1 MEQTH
6 TTHNGVAATPGAQ
19 RRVLVVEDDSTI
31 VDAIAARLRAE
42 GFLVQTAVDGPA
54 AVDAA
59 EAWQPDL
66 MVLDVMLPG
75 FDGLEVCRRVQ
86 AQRPVPV
93 LMLTARDDE
102 TDMLVGLGVGAD
114 DYMTKPFSMRELAAR
129 VHVLLRRVERAALA
143 AVTPRS
149 GILRLGELEIDH
161 AQRRVRVRSE
171 DVHLTPTEFD
181 LLVCL
186 ANTPAPS
193 SPASSC
199 SPRCGTGPTRPA
211 PGPSTATSR
220 PCAARSAPSA
230 SVRSTASATR
240 WRRFYAMSAMRRR
253 RPWDGLPARQGWR
266 NWLRSVSIS
275 ISIKTKLGTL
285 VVVSVFITTGL
296 LLVALRTETELR
308 FITVFSVIATLL
320 ITQFVAH
327 GLTAPLDEMNTVAK
341 GISHGDYTRRVR
353 GADRRDELGDLAST
367 INRMA
372 DDLEAVDQHRKELVA
387 NVSHELRTPIAALR
401 AVLENVVDGVSAADP
416 ETMRTALKQTER
428 LGRLVETLLDLSR
441 LDNGVVPLR
450 ARRFEVWPYLSG
462 VLKEANL
469 AAAQRGLTSGSGHHT
484 RTDVHLHLDVSPP
497 ELTAHADAER
507 LHQVVANL
515 IDNAVK
521 HSPPHGRVTVRARRG
536 PLPESLDL
544 EVVDEGPGIP
554 EQERHRVFER
564 FNRGSVTAPHGK
576 GSDGGTGLGLA
587 IARWAVDLHGGRIGV
602 AESSRGC
609 RILVTLPGIPSARG

>member
-19 RRVLVVEDDSTI
+19 RRVLVVEDDATI
-31 VDAIAARLRAE
+31 VDAISARLRAE
-42 GFLVQTAVDGPA
+42 GFLVQTALDGPA

-66 MVLDVMLPG
+66 MVLDIMLPG

-161 AQRRVRVRSE
+161 AQRRVRVRAD
-171 DVHLTPTEFD
+171 DVHLTPD
-181 LLVCL
+181 RVR
-186 ANTPAPS
+186 PAGLPGQHTARGAV
-193 SPASSC
+193 PGAAAGRGLGLGGRLRHPYGRQPHQGAAPEDRRRADPYRARRRLRPGD
-199 SPRCGTGPTRPA
+199 PRAMTRP
-211 PGPSTATSR
+211 GSGLR
-220 PCAARSAPSA
+220 P
-230 SVRSTASATR
+230 
-240 WRRFYAMSAMRRR
+240 F
-253 RPWDGLPARQGWR
+253 
-266 NWLRSVSIS
+266 
-275 ISIKTKLGTL
+275 SIKAKLGTL

-296 LLVALRTETELR
+296 LIVALRTRTEFR

-327 GLTAPLDEMNTVAK
+327 GLTAPLDEMRAVARS
-341 GISHGDYTRRVR
+341 ISHGDYTRRVS
-353 GADRRDELGDLAST
+353 GAGRRDELGDLAQT

-372 DDLEAVDQHRKELVA
+372 DDLEAEDRHRKELVA

-441 LDNGVVPLR
+441 LDNGVVALK

-469 AAAQRGLTSGSGHHT
+469 AASQRRLSSGSGNHS

-521 HSPPHGRVTVRARRG
+521 HSPPHGRVTVLARRG
-536 PLPESLDL
+536 EYPESLEL
-544 EVVDEGPGIP
+544 EVIDEGPGIP
-554 EQERHRVFER
+554 EAERHRVFER
-564 FNRGSVTAPHGK
+564 FNRGQAPSPHGP

-602 AESSRGC
+602 AESARGC
-609 RILVTLPGIPSARG
+609 RIQVTLPGTPQTQG

>member
-1 MEQTH
+1 MTL
-6 TTHNGVAATPGAQ
+6 
-19 RRVLVVEDDSTI
+19 RR
-31 VDAIAARLRAE
+31 
-42 GFLVQTAVDGPA
+42 GG
-54 AVDAA
+54 
-59 EAWQPDL
+59 
-66 MVLDVMLPG
+66 
-75 FDGLEVCRRVQ
+75 
-86 AQRPVPV
+86 RPVRRAGGECRGTRRTCGSAPS
-93 LMLTARDDE
+93 
-102 TDMLVGLGVGAD
+102 GGA
-114 DYMTKPFSMRELAAR
+114 SAGR
-129 VHVLLRRVERAALA
+129 
-143 AVTPRS
+143 
-149 GILRLGELEIDH
+149 G
-161 AQRRVRVRSE
+161 
-171 DVHLTPTEFD
+171 
-181 LLVCL
+181 
-186 ANTPAPS
+186 PAPS
-193 SPASSC
+193 A
-199 SPRCGTGPTRPA
+199 
-211 PGPSTATSR
+211 
-220 PCAARSAPSA
+220 
-230 SVRSTASATR
+230 
-240 WRRFYAMSAMRRR
+240 RRR
-253 RPWDGLPARQGWR
+253 TVA
-266 NWLRSVSIS
+266 

-296 LLVALRTETELR
+296 LLVALETSTELR

-353 GADRRDELGDLAST
+353 GAGRRDELGDLAST

-372 DDLEAVDQHRKELVA
+372 DDLEAVDRHRKELVA

-428 LGRLVETLLDLSR
+428 LGRMVETLLDLSR

-450 ARRFEVWPYLSG
+450 AARFEVWPYLSG

-469 AAAQRGLTSGSGHHT
+469 AAAQRGLASGSGHHT
-484 RTDVHLHLDVSPP
+484 RKDVHLHLDVFPSG
-497 ELTAHADAER
+497 LTAWADAER

-521 HSPPHGRVTVRARRG
+521 HSPPQGRVTVLARRG
-536 PLPESLDL
+536 PQPESLVL

-609 RILVTLPGIPSARG
+609 RILVTLPGIPSPRS